1 MANEQP
7 TDTHD
12 IRKLSQHEV
21 DALADRMFNRAISCL
36 FDVQPG
42 LKSDMLIAVAC
53 LRRLV
58 RDMPDDGL
66 TVRVWKGGA

>member
-1 MANEQP
+1 MP

-36 FDVQPG
+36 FDVQPE
-42 LKSDMLIAVAC
+42 LRSDTLLAVAC
-53 LRRLV
+53 LRTLV
-58 RDMPDDGL
+58 RDCPDDGL
-66 TVRVWKGGA
+66 TVRVWKGGL

>member
-7 TDTHD
+7 TDTHE
-12 IRKLSQHEV
+12 IRKLSQHEI

-42 LKSDMLIAVAC
+42 LKSDILLTVAC
-53 LRRLV
+53 LRVLV
-58 RDMPDDGL
+58 RDVADDGL
-66 TVRVWKGGA
+66 TVRVWRAA